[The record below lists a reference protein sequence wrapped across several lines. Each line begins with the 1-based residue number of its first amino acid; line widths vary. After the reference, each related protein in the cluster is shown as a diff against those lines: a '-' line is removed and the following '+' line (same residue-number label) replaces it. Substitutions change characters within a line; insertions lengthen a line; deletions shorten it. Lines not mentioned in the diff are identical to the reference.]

1 MINTSEEQS
10 TQIIIDNNHTAQLIS
25 SKFNLKLI
33 NKLLSYQQEGAQYS
47 SRFQNSGWNGITYL
61 MSKTGK
67 FPIGL
72 IDKVKRH
79 LEDNEVE
86 VFIVDKRQKQIRNT
100 PLDLTPIYTKLNKF
114 PRDYQIQ
121 AVENVYN
128 SSHNRNIIKVGTGG
142 GKSLIGS
149 MLLAKFNT
157 TSIVHV
163 INLDLLDQ
171 FYDELTLM
179 FPDEKIGYIGNGKV
193 IIGDRFNVAS
203 IWTTGQSLNLDKKTL
218 MTDDENID
226 ELPVSDQDK
235 IKIVTLLKSANFH
248 LFDECHVASCST
260 IQSISKNLIAPNLNI
275 VGMSGSPFKSLGTG
289 VDLVTTGILGSP
301 VIDIDSS
308 FLIEKGVLV
317 QPTIIYRHVPHMTKL
332 GSNYQEVYK
341 NYIVENFER
350 NKIIVNDTKKLLEKG
365 HTVLVLFKNIKHGNI
380 LHDLFI
386 EAGIDH
392 ELLSGKDN
400 LDKRQIVKD
409 KVTSGECKVILSSTI
424 FDCGINLPVM
434 SALISSA
441 GKSYVKIIQRV
452 GRVIRGYTSPDGI
465 KKTNAIVIE
474 FMDNAKYLK
483 QHSLKRYEIYKTE
496 PKFNIKTCESMKKF
510 I

>member
-218 MTDDENID
+218 MTGDEILMNY
-226 ELPVSDQDK
+226 LYLTK
-235 IKIVTLLKSANFH
+235 IK
-248 LFDECHVASCST
+248 
-260 IQSISKNLIAPNLNI
+260 
-275 VGMSGSPFKSLGTG
+275 
-289 VDLVTTGILGSP
+289 
-301 VIDIDSS
+301 
-308 FLIEKGVLV
+308 
-317 QPTIIYRHVPHMTKL
+317 
-332 GSNYQEVYK
+332 
-341 NYIVENFER
+341 
-350 NKIIVNDTKKLLEKG
+350 
-365 HTVLVLFKNIKHGNI
+365 
-380 LHDLFI
+380 
-386 EAGIDH
+386 
-392 ELLSGKDN
+392 
-400 LDKRQIVKD
+400 
-409 KVTSGECKVILSSTI
+409 
-424 FDCGINLPVM
+424 
-434 SALISSA
+434 
-441 GKSYVKIIQRV
+441 
-452 GRVIRGYTSPDGI
+452 
-465 KKTNAIVIE
+465 
-474 FMDNAKYLK
+474 
-483 QHSLKRYEIYKTE
+483 
-496 PKFNIKTCESMKKF
+496 
-510 I
+510 